1 MPSNLQSPQPRQS
14 GFTLLEI
21 LVAIVVLS
29 IGLLGLAGL
38 QAVSL
43 NNNQIAYYRS
53 IASQQ
58 AYDMADRM
66 RANVAGV
73 RAGRYNSLTATPP
86 ADPGCITAGCTV
98 DEMATTD
105 HLQWLTHNSVLLPNG
120 SGTVCLATNDPLD
133 LSYDATPCSNTCAA
147 ANSAAAY
154 NANLA
159 YVVMVTWT
167 EKATGGNITQGFC
180 TAFKP

>member
-1 MPSNLQSPQPRQS
+1 MAPMITNQR

-53 IASQQ
+53 IATQQ

-66 RANVAGV
+66 RANQVGV
-73 RAGRYNSLTATPP
+73 RNGNYNNLSGTPP
-86 ADPGCITAGCTV
+86 SDPACINTTGGCTPLQV
-98 DEMATTD
+98 ATTD
-105 HLQWLTHNSVLLPNG
+105 FAQWRTANGTLLPTG
-120 SGTVCLATNDPLD
+120 GGAVCLATNTPVD
-133 LSYDATPCSNTCAA
+133 LTFDTTTPCTNTCAA
-147 ANSAAAY
+147 ANNALAY
-154 NANLA
+154 DANLP
-159 YVVMVTWT
+159 YVIQVTWN
-167 EKATGGNITQGFC
+167 EKTAGGNVTQGFC